1 MSEVDKEDATVPA
14 TTAAGTIPCSM
25 RTRSI
30 PACAAP
36 RTDPPERTN
45 TVLDGSVSVVTL
57 GAPDRRQLFGKRN
70 RTMYRR

>member
-1 MSEVDKEDATVPA
+1 
-14 TTAAGTIPCSM
+14 M

-36 RTDPPERTN
+36 RTDPPDRTN